1 MAKRKRLVR
10 LFFNTFYEDVA
21 RSISESLERE
31 YPGVKVQR
39 SRVLPEFYYVEL
51 PVPQG
56 EGVEEVA
63 RRIEELV
70 KRIGGDRVFGVKAY
84 GVET

>member
-10 LFFNTFYEDVA
+10 LFFNTFYEEAAKRIV
-21 RSISESLERE
+21 EGLERE
-31 YPGVKVQR
+31 YPGVRVQR
-39 SRVLPEFYYVEL
+39 SRVLPEFYYAEL

-56 EGVEEVA
+56 DSVEEAA
-63 RRIEELV
+63 RRVEELV
-70 KRIGGDRVFGVKAY
+70 RRLGGDRVFGVKAY